1 MIKNISW
8 TLRGGRVLQPS
19 PFALFGIVNLTPDSF
34 SDGGKYQAPEQA
46 LAHARLLWQEG
57 AQILDLGAESSR
69 PGAEPLD
76 GGEEGARLMPVLQ
89 ALLHAEADFWTKS
102 PVQGGSEQVMVGQDA
117 TEQDSPKHEP
127 AEQAPLQQAPLL
139 SVDTYHAS
147 TAAAVL
153 QAGVPIINDISA
165 ALFEPELL
173 DVVAQYKPGYV
184 LMHSSGRPYSM
195 QKHIPDGP
203 IMPYLQDFFEK
214 QLHRFTKAGLPEEHI
229 LLDPGIGF
237 GKSVEQN
244 WEILRSLHQ
253 LEHFGRPILAAL
265 SMKSFLHKQLGMA
278 EQDMHARA
286 EATHITTALL
296 GAQGIVYHRV
306 HHVARSRRALSIA
319 SGLAPC

>member
-1 MIKNISW
+1 MIKEISW
-8 TLRGGRVLQPS
+8 TLRGGRVFKPS

-46 LAHARLLWQEG
+46 LAHAQRLWQEG

-69 PGAEPLD
+69 PGAAPLD
-76 GGEEGARLMPVLQ
+76 GGEEEARLMPVLQ
-89 ALLHAEADFWTKS
+89 TLLHADSDFWVNPPQQDPS
-102 PVQGGSEQVMVGQDA
+102 GQ
-117 TEQDSPKHEP
+117 ES
-127 AEQAPLQQAPLL
+127 LQKAPLL

-195 QKHIPDGP
+195 QKYIPSGA

-244 WEILRSLHQ
+244 WEILRSLQQ

-296 GAQGIVYHRV
+296 GAQGIAYHRV
-306 HHVARSRRALSIA
+306 HHVAETHRALSIA
-319 SGLAPC
+319 SGLTPH